1 MHRKQKGSKNRGKVR
16 ERLTRLYASIGEV
29 RRDQPDQLTTRL
41 VREDQVLVVEDLP
54 IANLTFGAAGPRT
67 GGVAKWSSTD
77 RRAVGRNTCGAC
89 AGPAGC
95 DPQGRTR
102 PAAGVEAGTTAR
114 EGSEAWECHGRKG
127 GALHGLVASGVPYQA
142 RSKVRCSGPPG
153 PQSGPSDC

>member
-16 ERLTRLYASIGEV
+16 ERLARLYASIGDV
-29 RRDQPDQLTTRL
+29 RRDQLDQLTTRL

-89 AGPAGC
+89 VGPAG
-95 DPQGRTR
+95 G
-102 PAAGVEAGTTAR
+102 
-114 EGSEAWECHGRKG
+114 
-127 GALHGLVASGVPYQA
+127 
-142 RSKVRCSGPPG
+142 GPPG
-153 PQSGPSDC
+153 RPPPGAGGGGGNQRRGGPPRPP

>member
-16 ERLTRLYASIGEV
+16 ERLARLYASIGDV
-29 RRDQPDQLTTRL
+29 RRDQLDQLTTRL
-41 VREDQVLVVEDLP
+41 VRENQVLVVEDLP

-89 AGPAGC
+89 VGPAGC

-114 EGSEAWECHGRKG
+114 EG
-127 GALHGLVASGVPYQA
+127 
-142 RSKVRCSGPPG
+142 PPG